1 MTLKDLE
8 PGQSAIVDS
17 VSNGSVGN
25 RLLELGCLP
34 GEEISVDRMAPFGDT
49 MAVSF
54 SDLKLCIRSNEA
66 DQINVKRS
74 V

>member
-1 MTLKDLE
+1 MTLKDLTA
-8 PGQSAIVDS
+8 GQSAIVDS
-17 VSNGSVGN
+17 VTQGSVGN

-34 GEEISVDRMAPFGDT
+34 GEAISVDRIAPFGDT

-66 DQINVKRS
+66 NQIIVKPT

>member
-17 VSNGSVGN
+17 VTQGSVGN

-34 GEEISVDRMAPFGDT
+34 GEAISVDRVAPFGDT

-66 DQINVKRS
+66 DQIIVKS
-74 V
+74 AV